1 MYEMLRAF
9 VFCHI
14 ERSRNMNKKH
24 SFQRQKTNGFAPACR
39 NIETAECR

>member
-24 SFQRQKTNGFAPACR
+24 SFQRPKNQWIRARLQKY
-39 NIETAECR
+39 